1 MKLSRIVLSIA
12 LLSSLSLQAGVVNV
26 GSGSYTTDH
35 PGYDQAGRN
44 KVPAGTPQLSGDAVG
59 HPVPTNDWW
68 SNVLYKDQSENIFA
82 YPMGMRTRADGLTL
96 AYIPKGAMVDFSP
109 VHISVGNIT
118 SAKTTVSD
126 YSDWTFTMRWGS
138 GSEYFDA
145 TAGLAMPFVYFTNTA
160 HSRSLSHSARE
171 WALFLSMALR
181 LCCRKASTE
190 RRLPSMP
197 LRAARGQAAA
207 TATRRHLEARTIGRR
222 QYCRCRQPM
231 PLPQHAAC
239 GNMRLSFLPTHE
251 WITATTR
258 LPHRCALTMW

>member
-12 LLSSLSLQAGVVNV
+12 LLSSLPLQAGVVNV

-145 TAGLAMPFVYFTNTA
+145 TAGLAMPFVYFTK
-160 HSRSLSHSARE
+160 HSSQSVTVTFRE
-171 WALFLSMALR
+171 GMGTVSVDG
-181 LCCRKASTE
+181 ST
-190 RRLPSMP
+190 LV
-197 LRAARGQAAA
+197 L
-207 TATRRHLEARTIGRR
+207 
-222 QYCRCRQPM
+222 
-231 PLPQHAAC
+231 
-239 GNMRLSFLPTHE
+239 
-251 WITATTR
+251 
-258 LPHRCALTMW
+258 

>member
-145 TAGLAMPFVYFTNTA
+145 TAGLAMPFVYFTK
-160 HSRSLSHSARE
+160 HSSQSVSVT
-171 WALFLSMALR
+171 FLSLI
-181 LCCRKASTE
+181 
-190 RRLPSMP
+190 
-197 LRAARGQAAA
+197 
-207 TATRRHLEARTIGRR
+207 HI
-222 QYCRCRQPM
+222 
-231 PLPQHAAC
+231 
-239 GNMRLSFLPTHE
+239 
-251 WITATTR
+251 
-258 LPHRCALTMW
+258 

>member
-12 LLSSLSLQAGVVNV
+12 LLSSLPLQAGVVNV

-118 SAKTTVSD
+118 SAKTTVPD

-145 TAGLAMPFVYFTNTA
+145 TAGLAMPFVYFTK
-160 HSRSLSHSARE
+160 HSSQAVTVTFRE
-171 WALFLSMALR
+171 GMGSV
-181 LCCRKASTE
+181 SVDG
-190 RRLPSMP
+190 SV
-197 LRAARGQAAA
+197 
-207 TATRRHLEARTIGRR
+207 
-222 QYCRCRQPM
+222 
-231 PLPQHAAC
+231 
-239 GNMRLSFLPTHE
+239 
-251 WITATTR
+251 
-258 LPHRCALTMW
+258 